1 MENKEN
7 NVIPISSSTPYKK
20 DLIDSDLFKQ
30 VASIVDGI
38 DGALEIDDDLI
49 EVTSVNIGVLL
60 TDLVEYFEALMRSK
74 CLKDITEGNY
84 RNKKQHAKIRCQSNK
99 KK

>member
-7 NVIPISSSTPYKK
+7 NVIPISSSTPYNKK

-60 TDLVEYFEALMRSK
+60 TDLVEYFGSLDEGVK
-74 CLKDITEGNY
+74 CLKDITEEIIAT
-84 RNKKQHAKIRCQSNK
+84 RSSMQK
-99 KK
+99 